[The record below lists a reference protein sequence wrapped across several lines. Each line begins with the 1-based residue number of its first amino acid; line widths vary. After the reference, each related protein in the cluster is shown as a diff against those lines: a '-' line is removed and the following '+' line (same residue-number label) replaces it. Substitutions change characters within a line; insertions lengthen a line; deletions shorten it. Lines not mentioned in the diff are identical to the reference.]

1 MNLKNFVL
9 NAVAMLIVLAT
20 YSQRPPNSKYDCYTI
35 NLTSETESK
44 HFPAPSTSI
53 IVADERSDTMKAGY
67 YYPGIKDINCQKIC
81 FEKGLTYQLS
91 AFFNS
96 DRRQPTLAP
105 DKNVLACVKT
115 LWFGNYDTIHYTEYV
130 REERTR
136 KLYLKIE
143 FYRQDESCYQP
154 LYRFDTTINLT
165 TQVGI
170 KPVDA
175 LRSALEASVRRL
187 ANTGLTSTGSA
198 CLTRPQIDS
207 FNRRHHDYQI
217 LKGEVAEKG
226 VYLSFEQFRDN
237 KPQFTKF
244 RRVFAPGKLDRLFVP
259 GQNGKDSSI
268 IAWAVSEGDKM
279 FIQWNGNYYQ
289 MFRSG
294 NNYDFYGSDFLYLP
308 FRSTPQSWEVRGGHN
323 NAREMDILA
332 KRKPFQLDMATG
344 KVY

>member
-1 MNLKNFVL
+1 MNLKKIVL
-9 NAVAMLIVLAT
+9 NAVAILIVLAT
-20 YSQRPPNSKYDCYTI
+20 HSQRPPNVKYDCYTI
-35 NLTSETESK
+35 DLTSGTESIRIA
-44 HFPAPSTSI
+44 APYTSI

-81 FEKGLTYQLS
+81 FEKGLTHQLT

-96 DRRQPTLAP
+96 DRRQTTATP
-105 DKNVLACVKT
+105 DRNVLACIKT

-165 TQVGI
+165 SQVGI
-170 KPVDA
+170 RPADA

-187 ANTGLTSTGSA
+187 TNTGLASSGSA

-207 FNRRHHDYQI
+207 FNRRHHGYAI
-217 LKGEVAEKG
+217 LKEEVAEKG

-237 KPQFTKF
+237 KPQYTKF
-244 RRVFAPGKLDRLFVP
+244 RRVFATGKLDKLFVP
-259 GQNGKDSSI
+259 GQNGKDSAI
-268 IAWAVSEGDKM
+268 VAWAVSEGDKM
-279 FIQWNGNYYQ
+279 FIQWNGNYFQ

-294 NNYDFYGSDFLYLP
+294 ANYDFYGSDFLYLP
-308 FRSTPQSWEVRGGHN
+308 FRSTPQSWEVRGGRNH
-323 NAREMDILA
+323 ARDVDLLA
-332 KRKPFQLDMATG
+332 KRKPFQLDITTG